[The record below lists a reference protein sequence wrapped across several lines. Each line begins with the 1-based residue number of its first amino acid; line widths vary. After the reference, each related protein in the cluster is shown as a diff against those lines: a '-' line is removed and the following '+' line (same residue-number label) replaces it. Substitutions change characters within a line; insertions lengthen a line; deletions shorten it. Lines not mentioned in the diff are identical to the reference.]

1 MEKKDIVNYFAG
13 ASMLFT
19 TACASSAEANVNKNA
34 DPAKTETPISQQYVA
49 EATEEP
55 KDYYIEEEKLPRTCI
70 AFGSYGTYCEEFNN
84 YTGKNEITWHEHSKV
99 EQGESDLVDLKIEGG
114 IVEFEMPKAG
124 VMNSI
129 AGEIEVT
136 FKDEQGLDVTE
147 KFTPGN
153 PAVDANENPIIPAGA
168 SVSVDYEPNDDSN
181 GLALIFEEEM
191 TFENLRMDWG
201 EYGISKAVYDENKK
215 AWIVALD
222 EWSLVK
228 NGVKNLENLKIEGG
242 QFEFIMPFDGY
253 IHNTAG
259 EISSDEEKL
268 RLGNPVEDENGN
280 TLIHA
285 NEKITIT
292 YGPKNV
298 SAAFSLEFPA
308 K

>member
-1 MEKKDIVNYFAG
+1 MEKKDIVNFAAG

-34 DPAKTETPISQQYVA
+34 DPAKTETPITQQYVA
-49 EATEEP
+49 EATEES
-55 KDYYIEEEKLPRTCI
+55 KEYYIEAEKSPRTCI

-84 YTGKNEITWHEHSKV
+84 YTGKNEITWHEDSLIV
-99 EQGESDLVDLKIEGG
+99 EGEDDLVDLKVDGG
-114 IVEFEMPKAG
+114 VVEFEMPKEG

-136 FKDEQGLDVTE
+136 FKDEQGHDVTE

-168 SVSVDYEPNDDSN
+168 SVSVDYEPNNDSN
-181 GLALIFEEEM
+181 GLAIIFEEEM

-228 NGVKNLENLKIEGG
+228 NGVKNLEDLKIKGG

-253 IHNTAG
+253 INNSAG
-259 EISSDEEKL
+259 EISSSEGKL
-268 RLGNPVEDENGN
+268 KLGNPVEDGNGN
-280 TLIHA
+280 TLIQA
-285 NEKITIT
+285 GEKITII
-292 YGPKNV
+292 YGAGND
-298 SAAFSLEFPA
+298 SAGFQLKFPV